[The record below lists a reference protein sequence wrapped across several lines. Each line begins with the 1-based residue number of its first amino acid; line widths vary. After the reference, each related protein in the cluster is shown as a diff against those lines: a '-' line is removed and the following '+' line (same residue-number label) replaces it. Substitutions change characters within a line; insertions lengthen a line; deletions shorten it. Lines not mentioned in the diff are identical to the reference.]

1 MPIFKLPVMTS
12 IVILMVQKI
21 LELSVI
27 MTPTKLNKIRKYNKQ
42 NDYTDFKLK
51 CRFSGKEWVSELL
64 TELVADDS
72 KLKSILE
79 NNRAN
84 GWKYFIKKNGKEAQ

>member
-1 MPIFKLPVMTS
+1 MI
-12 IVILMVQKI
+12 ILI
-21 LELSVI
+21 
-27 MTPTKLNKIRKYNKQ
+27 
-42 NDYTDFKLK
+42 FKLK
-51 CRFSGKEWVSELL
+51 CRFSGKECVSELL

-84 GWKYFIKKNGKEAQ
+84 GWKYFIKEKWERSSIATLFNGSYPEDNAGLPYWP